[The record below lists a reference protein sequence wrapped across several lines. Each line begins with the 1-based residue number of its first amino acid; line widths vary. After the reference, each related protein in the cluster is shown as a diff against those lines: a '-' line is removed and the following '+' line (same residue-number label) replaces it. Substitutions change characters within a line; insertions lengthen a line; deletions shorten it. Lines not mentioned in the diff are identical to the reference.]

1 MRGFSQAADNNK
13 AAILEVLA
21 EQLPRQARL
30 IEIGSGAG
38 QHAIHMAA
46 ALNHV
51 SWQPTDVATVLP
63 MLTSNISEYG
73 AANILS
79 PITLDLA
86 TQRWPAQTYDCVY
99 SANVMHIVSS
109 ELGENLIRGAAK
121 MLTADGMLALYGPF
135 KYEGKFTSSSNADFD
150 LWLKARDEQS
160 GIRDF
165 EWVHDLAARSGLQ
178 LLLDQRMPANNQ
190 ALIFKVSAKK

>member
-21 EQLPRQARL
+21 ERLPRQARL

-46 ALNHV
+46 TLNHV
-51 SWQPTDVATVLP
+51 LWQPTDVATVLP

-73 AANILS
+73 ASNILS
-79 PITLDLA
+79 PTALDLA
-86 TQRWPAQTYDCVY
+86 TQEWPSQTYDVVY
-99 SANVMHIVSS
+99 SANVMHIVST

-135 KYEGKFTSSSNADFD
+135 KYEGNFTSSSNADFD

-190 ALIFKVSAKK
+190 TLIFKVSAK

>member
-46 ALNHV
+46 TLNHV
-51 SWQPTDVATVLP
+51 LWQPTDVATVLP

-79 PITLDLA
+79 PTALDLA
-86 TQRWPAQTYDCVY
+86 TQEWPTQTYDVVY
-99 SANVMHIVSS
+99 SANVMHIVST

-135 KYEGKFTSSSNADFD
+135 KYEGNFTSSSNADFD

-190 ALIFKVSAKK
+190 TLIFKVSAK

>member
-21 EQLPRQARL
+21 EQLHRQARL

-38 QHAIHMAA
+38 QHAIYMAA
-46 ALNHV
+46 TLNHV
-51 SWQPTDVATVLP
+51 LWQPTDVATVLP
-63 MLTSNISEYG
+63 MLTSNISKYG

-79 PITLDLA
+79 PTALDLA
-86 TQRWPAQTYDCVY
+86 TQAWPVQTYDCIY
-99 SANVMHIVSS
+99 SANVMHIVST

-121 MLTADGMLALYGPF
+121 MLTADGMLAIYGPF
-135 KYEGKFTSSSNADFD
+135 KYEGNFTSSSNADFD

-190 ALIFKVSAKK
+190 TLIFKVSAK

>member
-21 EQLPRQARL
+21 EQLPQQARL

-46 ALNHV
+46 TLNHV
-51 SWQPTDVATVLP
+51 LWQPTDVATVLP

-79 PITLDLA
+79 PTALDLA
-86 TQRWPAQTYDCVY
+86 TQEWPLKP
-99 SANVMHIVSS
+99 M
-109 ELGENLIRGAAK
+109 
-121 MLTADGMLALYGPF
+121 
-135 KYEGKFTSSSNADFD
+135 TSSTPPT
-150 LWLKARDEQS
+150 LCTL
-160 GIRDF
+160 
-165 EWVHDLAARSGLQ
+165 
-178 LLLDQRMPANNQ
+178 
-190 ALIFKVSAKK
+190 

>member
-46 ALNHV
+46 TLNHV
-51 SWQPTDVATVLP
+51 LWQPTDVSTVLP

-79 PITLDLA
+79 PTALDLA
-86 TQRWPAQTYDCVY
+86 TQEWPAQTYDVVY
-99 SANVMHIVSS
+99 SANVMHIVST

-121 MLTADGMLALYGPF
+121 MLTADGMLAIYGPF
-135 KYEGKFTSSSNADFD
+135 KYEGNFTSSSNADFD

-190 ALIFKVSAKK
+190 TLIFKVSAK